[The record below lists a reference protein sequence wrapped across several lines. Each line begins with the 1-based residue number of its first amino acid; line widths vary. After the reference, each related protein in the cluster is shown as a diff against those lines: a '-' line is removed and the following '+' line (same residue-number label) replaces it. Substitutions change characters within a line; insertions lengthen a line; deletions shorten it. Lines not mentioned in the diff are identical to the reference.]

1 MCIGESNSILLGF
14 GQNLKHGQYTVWNLF
29 FFVFLFD
36 SFKVREA
43 SAGTV
48 YGGGLS
54 FCPCKTVTTF
64 DLVP

>member
-1 MCIGESNSILLGF
+1 MDSTLF
-14 GQNLKHGQYTVWNLF
+14 GIFFFSF

>member
-1 MCIGESNSILLGF
+1 MDSTLFGF
-14 GQNLKHGQYTVWNLF
+14 Y

-48 YGGGLS
+48 YGEGFL
-54 FCPCKTVTTF
+54 FV
-64 DLVP
+64 LARQ

>member
-1 MCIGESNSILLGF
+1 MDSTLF
-14 GQNLKHGQYTVWNLF
+14 GIFF

-48 YGGGLS
+48 YAEQRAFFLS
-54 FCPCKTVTTF
+54 LQ
-64 DLVP
+64 DSDYL